1 MRSRCCR
8 RCKEV
13 ERFTNCARLQSPNSR
28 NPSEAVKK
36 LKTAKIRRHKSLI
49 TNGGILCFGAFCQL
63 FHSFSVKAGLAG
75 GGVRPS
81 SGAATSNYTNACDFT
96 DEPGFFDTG
105 APEDAEDG
113 RTPKLRL

>member
-13 ERFTNCARLQSPNSR
+13 ERFTNCAQLQSPNSR

-36 LKTAKIRRHKSLI
+36 LRISGIHFRKSLI
-49 TNGGILCFGAFCQL
+49 PNRACTSFGEFFQF

-75 GGVRPS
+75 CGVRPS
-81 SGAATSNYTNACDFT
+81 SGAATSKYTNACDFT
-96 DEPGFFDTG
+96 DEPGFFDTA
-105 APEDAEDG
+105 APEDG
-113 RTPKLRL
+113 RTPKLRLPP